1 MKIVGL
7 HDGHNASACLVE
19 DGRIVAAIQEERLR
33 RVKNWAGFPEQALEF
48 VLRAGGRSVSEIDVF
63 AFAGTGM
70 PDQMTVDERLAFY
83 QRDCFPPPR
92 GPLNRLRSLVT
103 PPADPR
109 QVRLAPAERL
119 GIPAARATF
128 VDHHTCHAAAAYYG
142 WGRYEEDILVLTN
155 DGEGDGLCATVS
167 LGRQGRLERLAAV
180 PRTESIANLYA
191 VTTFLLGMTPLEHEY
206 KLMGM
211 APYASSSASLRVAG
225 KYLALIEPDDALGWR
240 RSNGCPPTLHT
251 YSYLRSLL
259 ERDRFDAI
267 AGGLQSFLEQR
278 LVDWVR
284 RASLHTG
291 IRKLA
296 LSGGVFMNVKLNKRI
311 AELPEVED
319 LFVFPSCGDETKC
332 FGAAFHVQAA
342 RSHAALRPLGPV
354 YFGGEWSR
362 DEIAP
367 ENDGFQFDSPVTI
380 SEQPEIERC
389 VARLLAAGHAVARF
403 AGRSEFGARALGNR
417 SILADPANT
426 AVIKI
431 INSMIKSRDF
441 WMPFA
446 TSMTDVQAP
455 SCLRNPKGVASPYM
469 ILAFDTTEQVRHFP
483 AGVHPQD
490 LTVRPQV
497 LEREWNPGF
506 YDLMTEFQRLSG
518 RSAVVLNT
526 SFNLHGHP
534 LVESPC
540 DALEVFN
547 RSGLTHLAIG
557 PIVLEKKC

>member
-19 DGRIVAAIQEERLR
+19 DGHIVAALQEERLR
-33 RVKNWAGFPEQALEF
+33 RVKNWAGFPEKALEF
-48 VLRAGGRSVSEIDVF
+48 VLRAGGRSISDIDVF

-70 PDQMTVDERLAFY
+70 PDQMTGDERLAFY
-83 QRDCFPPPR
+83 QRDCFPPPP
-92 GPLNRLRSLVT
+92 GPLNRVRSLVT

-128 VDHHTCHAAAAYYG
+128 VDHHLCHAAAAYYG
-142 WGRYEEDILVLTN
+142 CARYEEDILVLTN

-167 LGRQGRLERLAAV
+167 LGRQGRLERLASV
-180 PRTESIANLYA
+180 PGTESIANLYA
-191 VTTFLLGMTPLEHEY
+191 VTTYLLGMTPLEHEY

-211 APYASSSASLRVAG
+211 APYASPSALLRVAE
-225 KYLALIEPDDALGWR
+225 KYLALIEPEGALGWR
-240 RSNGCPPTLHT
+240 RSNGCPPTLHS
-251 YSYLRSLL
+251 YSHLRRLL
-259 ERDRFDAI
+259 ERDRFDAV

-278 LVDWVR
+278 LVNWVR
-284 RASLHTG
+284 RASFHTG
-291 IRKLA
+291 LGKLA
-296 LSGGVFMNVKLNKRI
+296 LSGGVFMNVKLNKLI
-311 AELPEVED
+311 AEMPEVAD
-319 LFVFPSCGDETKC
+319 LFVFPSCGDETNC

-342 RSHAALRPLGPV
+342 RDHAVLEPLGPV

-362 DEIAP
+362 DEIAR
-367 ENDGFQFDSPVTI
+367 EIDGFPFASPVTV
-380 SEQPEIERC
+380 SEQPEIEPC
-389 VARLLAAGHAVARF
+389 VARLLASGHAVARF

-426 AVIKI
+426 AVIKV
-431 INSMIKSRDF
+431 INHMIKSRDF

-446 TSMTDVQAP
+446 TSMTDAEAP
-455 SCLRNPKGVASPYM
+455 SCLRNPKGIASPYM

-497 LEREWNPGF
+497 LERSWNPSY
-506 YDLMTEFQRLSG
+506 YDLLCEFARLTG
-518 RSAVVLNT
+518 RPAALLNT
-526 SFNLHGHP
+526 SLNLHGHP
-534 LVESPC
+534 LVESPA
-540 DALEVFN
+540 DALDVFN
-547 RSGLTHLAIG
+547 RSGLTHLA
-557 PIVLEKKC
+557 LEGFLVVKN